1 MKKAAVE
8 ACGDKTGDYHRKQ
21 KNTGGDCMAGFH
33 EIIGHDDVVNHLQ
46 NAIQMGKV
54 SHAYIFNG
62 EVGAGKK
69 MLASAFA
76 MALQCEKH
84 GTDPCMEC
92 DSCKRA
98 LSKNHPD
105 IITITHEKPNSI
117 GIEDIR
123 IQLIDDVSIKPYT
136 GPYKI
141 YILNEAEKLTLQA
154 QNALLKTIE
163 EPPRAFRLL
172 RKSNELE
179 LYELVEM
186 IKELTAEKQNIYDYL
201 DLFTMWFRD
210 VLLFKATK
218 EVDGLIFKDQYNYIK
233 ERAKKSSY
241 EGIENIIDAIGK
253 ARERLHS
260 NVNFDLVMELLFMTI
275 REN

>member
-1 MKKAAVE
+1 
-8 ACGDKTGDYHRKQ
+8 
-21 KNTGGDCMAGFH
+21 MAGFH

-123 IQLIDDVSIKPYT
+123 IQLIDDQSE
-136 GPYKI
+136 
-141 YILNEAEKLTLQA
+141 LLQYMGSLVRSDPM
-154 QNALLKTIE
+154 QTVVVDVTALGIMEIT
-163 EPPRAFRLL
+163 R
-172 RKSNELE
+172 
-179 LYELVEM
+179 
-186 IKELTAEKQNIYDYL
+186 
-201 DLFTMWFRD
+201 
-210 VLLFKATK
+210 
-218 EVDGLIFKDQYNYIK
+218 
-233 ERAKKSSY
+233 KKSAKTLA
-241 EGIENIIDAIGK
+241 EQ
-253 ARERLHS
+253 
-260 NVNFDLVMELLFMTI
+260 LLQLKKG
-275 REN
+275 E

>member
-1 MKKAAVE
+1 MPGNIGKA
-8 ACGDKTGDYHRKQ
+8 KQ
-21 KNTGGDCMAGFH
+21 IAESTEFAEMA
-33 EIIGHDDVVNHLQ
+33 E
-46 NAIQMGKV
+46 
-54 SHAYIFNG
+54 
-62 EVGAGKK
+62 
-69 MLASAFA
+69 
-76 MALQCEKH
+76 
-84 GTDPCMEC
+84 
-92 DSCKRA
+92 
-98 LSKNHPD
+98 
-105 IITITHEKPNSI
+105 
-117 GIEDIR
+117 
-123 IQLIDDVSIKPYT
+123 
-136 GPYKI
+136 
-141 YILNEAEKLTLQA
+141 
-154 QNALLKTIE
+154 
-163 EPPRAFRLL
+163 RAFRLL

>member
-1 MKKAAVE
+1 
-8 ACGDKTGDYHRKQ
+8 
-21 KNTGGDCMAGFH
+21 MAGFH

-98 LSKNHPD
+98 LSKNQPD

-136 GPYKI
+136 GPNKI
-141 YILNEAEKLTLQA
+141 
-154 QNALLKTIE
+154 
-163 EPPRAFRLL
+163 
-172 RKSNELE
+172 
-179 LYELVEM
+179 
-186 IKELTAEKQNIYDYL
+186 
-201 DLFTMWFRD
+201 
-210 VLLFKATK
+210 
-218 EVDGLIFKDQYNYIK
+218 
-233 ERAKKSSY
+233 
-241 EGIENIIDAIGK
+241 
-253 ARERLHS
+253 
-260 NVNFDLVMELLFMTI
+260 
-275 REN
+275 